1 MKKKKVVKKD
11 SSYNLLRRKL
21 TLLKKLMLLTHPSVS
36 HLEMDDRALIQW
48 NEFVKEFPSEG
59 ENDLV

>member
-1 MKKKKVVKKD
+1 MKKKKVVKKE

-36 HLEMDDRALIQW
+36 HFEMDDRALIQW

-59 ENDLV
+59 EE